1 MRFARLIK
9 VKVPCVKN
17 LGKFGTLTQNL
28 PTPNETST
36 MACTQHIP
44 KDNDFHDLHNGHVD
58 FE

>member
-1 MRFARLIK
+1 LIK